1 MHNPKYLFI
10 TGGVLSGLGKGITAS
25 SIGRILKEYGLKVTA
40 IKIDPYINWDAGTMN
55 PYQHGEVFVLEDGSE
70 VDLDFGNYERFLDI
84 NLSADHSI
92 TTGKIYYRVIEK
104 ERKGKYLG
112 QTVQIIPH
120 VTDEIKSQIRKVG
133 KEDCAD
139 VVIVEIGGTVGDIE
153 SMPFLEAARQM
164 WIEEG
169 PNNVMFIHV
178 TLVPELSAT
187 KELKTKPTQ
196 HSVKELRTVGI
207 QPDMIVCRG
216 PRPLKEEHI
225 KKISLFTNVPED
237 AVISAPDLE
246 NVYEVPLYLNN
257 QGVGKYIL
265 KKLDL
270 KPRKMP
276 NFTKWKSF
284 CEKLKGPNG
293 SVKIAVVGK
302 YAKLK
307 DAYLSVIEALKHA
320 GAEIGVKVV
329 SDVIESEILE
339 KKSPELV
346 LKDYDGIIVPG
357 GFGSRGVIGKINAI
371 KYARENNVPFLG
383 ICFGF
388 QLTVVEFA
396 RNVAHLINANSTE
409 IDPNT
414 PHPVIDIMEEQRVID
429 RYGGTMRL
437 GGHKVIIK
445 RGTIAHKL
453 YGKTEVIERHRH
465 RYEVN
470 PKYIKIL
477 ENHGLVFSGVD
488 ETGNRMEIL
497 ELPTHSYF
505 LASQFHPE
513 FKSRPMRP
521 APLFY
526 GLVKAAFEK
535 TSKSSKKP

>member
-1 MHNPKYLFI
+1 
-10 TGGVLSGLGKGITAS
+10 
-25 SIGRILKEYGLKVTA
+25 
-40 IKIDPYINWDAGTMN
+40 
-55 PYQHGEVFVLEDGSE
+55 
-70 VDLDFGNYERFLDI
+70 
-84 NLSADHSI
+84 
-92 TTGKIYYRVIEK
+92 
-104 ERKGKYLG
+104 
-112 QTVQIIPH
+112 
-120 VTDEIKSQIRKVG
+120 
-133 KEDCAD
+133 
-139 VVIVEIGGTVGDIE
+139 
-153 SMPFLEAARQM
+153 
-164 WIEEG
+164 
-169 PNNVMFIHV
+169 MFIHV

-196 HSVKELRTVGI
+196 HSVKELRAVGI

-225 KKISLFTNVPED
+225 KKISLFTNVPEE

-270 KPRKMP
+270 KPRKKP
-276 NFTKWKSF
+276 DFTKWQSF

-293 SVKIAVVGK
+293 SVKIAIVGK

-339 KKSPELV
+339 KESPDLV
-346 LKDYDGIIVPG
+346 LKNYDGIIVPG

-371 KYARENNVPFLG
+371 KYAREKNVPFLG

-409 IDPNT
+409 IDSNT

-445 RGTIAHKL
+445 RNTIAHRL

-477 ENHGLVFSGVD
+477 EDHGLVFSGVD

-497 ELPTHSYF
+497 ELPTHRYF

-535 TSKSSKKP
+535 ASKSSKKP